1 MEKLIISQNAHWKKE
16 YRGLYNRDVVAKII
30 SRLDMPHIEALQGI
44 RRSGKSTIFKLII
57 NYLSKS
63 IDPKKILFINLD
75 DPYFIPFSSDATKF
89 YSIIETAEKL
99 TQRKIEY
106 LFLDEV
112 QSINGW
118 ERFVKSAY
126 DTQSFKKI
134 FITGSN
140 ASFLDGKLAT
150 LLTGRY
156 LSSRVYPFSYK
167 ELLEIAGISSYMELI
182 EKRSLVLNLVD
193 NILQNGSFIEVFNA
207 KDENKRDLIKSYY
220 DAIILKDC
228 ISNNQVRDTKNF
240 RELSFYLLNN
250 ITSIFS
256 YNKISKAI
264 GISDLSAKEYIGYLQ
279 ESFIMQE
286 LKQYSFSIKEQI
298 SSKKKIYTIDN
309 GFMLLNFKFSS
320 NFGKLL
326 ENLVYS
332 ELVKNGYEV
341 YFYNKDVECDFIAI
355 KDNCKIALQV
365 AYELNEDNLKRE
377 LNGLKKLPFNV
388 DKKYIITYNQ
398 EKNLKDNIK
407 AVSFWKFFYEIW

>member
-1 MEKLIISQNAHWKKE
+1 MEKLIISQNTHWKKE
-16 YRGLYNRDVVAKII
+16 YKGLYNRDIVTKII
-30 SRLDMPHIEALQGI
+30 NRLDMPHIEALQGI

-63 IDPKKILFINLD
+63 IDPKKILFVNLD
-75 DPYFIPFSSDATKF
+75 DPYFIPFGSDATKF
-89 YSIIETAEKL
+89 YNIIEIAEKL

-156 LSSRVYPFSYK
+156 LSSLVYPFSYK
-167 ELLEIAGISSYMELI
+167 ELLEIAGINSYIKLI

-207 KDENKRDLIKSYY
+207 KNENKRDLIKSYY

-264 GISDLSAKEYIGYLQ
+264 GISDLSAKEYINYLQ

-286 LKQYSFSIKEQI
+286 LKQYSFSVKEQI

-341 YFYNKDVECDFIAI
+341 YFYNKDFECDFIAI
-355 KDNCKIALQV
+355 KDNYKIALQV

-398 EKNLKDNIK
+398 EESLKDNIK
-407 AVSFWKFFYEIW
+407 AVSFWKFFYEI

>member
-1 MEKLIISQNAHWKKE
+1 MEKLIISQNTHWKKE

-63 IDPKKILFINLD
+63 IDPKKILFVNLD

-398 EKNLKDNIK
+398 EKNLIDNIK
-407 AVSFWKFFYEIW
+407 AVSFWKFFYEI